1 MAIYWIHTSDVHGH
15 LDALRGIEERISELR
30 AEYGSANFILTDGG
44 DCLQGSPLVYYHNY
58 IDVESPHI
66 VAETMNRM
74 KYDCA
79 AVGNHDIEVGHK
91 VFDRAFGEMR
101 FSVLCGNIKTL
112 SPALPRYGE
121 GGDKRS
127 YQSYFEPYTIIEK
140 GGMRIAVLSFI
151 TPDTTKWI
159 SPSQYEGMEFMDV
172 KESARRWID
181 YIKEHEQYDMLVALC
196 HIGWTDVKPLV
207 EEIQDFDLVL
217 YGHDHHSRV
226 ERVGRTLCAA
236 PSALG
241 TSFVELEI
249 EAPPNLPIREEF
261 EVTALIRETTAMHSI
276 YNPSPYGGDGGGLD
290 SWLDEVLGSV
300 DTDLNE
306 FDSYFG
312 PSAFL
317 TLTHK
322 LQLAATGAQISLAA
336 PISYDA
342 FIPHGPIRNRDVFR
356 LYDRDSQL
364 YTMRFTLEEIRGILE
379 YSYSLWA
386 NVMTSPDDHALLL
399 DYVLDGGTRLG
410 LKNFTINFLSA
421 YGIDYT
427 VDLTKTYGK
436 RIKTLSPSLPRYGE
450 AVGKRSNQIECNPDG
465 SHLPITGEGQGER
478 VFVAINSYHANGGGE
493 ILTRGTG
500 LTHSQLQER
509 VVKVEPYD
517 LRQCL
522 ANEIKKLGDIHLT
535 GANNWRFVPEEWAK
549 TALER
554 DRAILLL

>member
-15 LDALRGIEERISELR
+15 LDALRGIEERVERLR
-30 AEYGSANFILTDGG
+30 AEYGSANVVLTDGG
-44 DCLQGSPLVYYHNY
+44 DSLQGSPLVYYHNY
-58 IDVESPHI
+58 VDVESPHV
-66 VAETMNRM
+66 VAESMNRM
-74 KYDCA
+74 KYDCV
-79 AVGNHDIEVGHK
+79 AVGNHDIEVGRM
-91 VFDRAFGEMR
+91 VFERAFREMR
-101 FSVLCGNIKTL
+101 FPVLCGNIKTL

-121 GGDKRS
+121 GADKRS
-127 YQSYFEPYTIIEK
+127 NQNYFEPCTIINK

-159 SPSQYEGMEFMDV
+159 SPSQYESMEFLDV
-172 KESARRWID
+172 RESARRRID
-181 YIKEHEQYDMLVALC
+181 YVKGHERYDMLVALC

-241 TSFVELEI
+241 TSFVS
-249 EAPPNLPIREEF
+249 
-261 EVTALIRETTAMHSI
+261 LIIDETMHDVFADIINNDVGCSMVENHH
-276 YNPSPYGGDGGGLD
+276 YVK
-290 SWLDEVLGSV
+290 WLDEVLGSV

-317 TLTHK
+317 TLTHQ

-342 FIPHGPIRNRDVFR
+342 FIPHGPLRNRDVFR

-379 YSYSLWA
+379 YSYSLW
-386 NVMTSPDDHALLL
+386 TSPNPSLGGAGGGVLLL
-399 DYVLDGGTRLG
+399 DYVLDNGTRLG

-427 VDLTKTYGK
+427 VDLTKPYGE
-436 RIKTLSPSLPRYGE
+436 RIKTLSPSI
-450 AVGKRSNQIECNPDG
+450 S
-465 SHLPITGEGQGER
+465 ITREM
-478 VFVAINSYHANGGGE
+478 VFVAINSYHANGGGD

-509 VVKVEPYD
+509 IVKVEPYD

-522 ANEIKKLGDIHLT
+522 ANEIKKLGDIHLVV
-535 GANNWRFVPEEWAK
+535 ADNWRFVPESWAIP
-549 TALER
+549 ALEH
-554 DRAILLL
+554 DREVLLM